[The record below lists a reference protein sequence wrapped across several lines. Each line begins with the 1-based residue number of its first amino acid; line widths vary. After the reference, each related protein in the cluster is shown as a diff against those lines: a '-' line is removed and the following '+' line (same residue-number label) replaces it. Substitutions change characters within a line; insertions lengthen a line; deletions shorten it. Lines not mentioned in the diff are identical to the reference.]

1 VVQVAHDLV
10 VVADTR
16 SSPAAAPAYKVPMEV
31 VGAGAEKRSD
41 REGFVVL
48 GQVLVQ
54 EHFAV
59 GDSLVVVVVV
69 VVVVAMERIHSLVVP
84 KGHLEVGTT
93 VGCQPVNRNAQ

>member
-1 VVQVAHDLV
+1 VAHDLV

-31 VGAGAEKRSD
+31 VDAGAEKRSD

-59 GDSLVVVVVV
+59 GDSLVV

>member
-16 SSPAAAPAYKVPMEV
+16 SSPAAAHAYKVPMEV
-31 VGAGAEKRSD
+31 VDAGAEKRSD

-59 GDSLVVVVVV
+59 GDSLVVVVV